1 MRLILNLSTGFTAGY
16 NEAFDIAFQVKVPS
30 PPSISNSRKKRRMVE
45 DSGDDG
51 RSHFESELREIRA
64 QVQHIYTFVK
74 SLEAK
79 QNSGPALSY
88 HPGVVIKYLESVNQE
103 GNVVSFIP
111 CDSAESIQSLNSL
124 LNFNELMIS
133 LVSFLCN
140 SFIKIFKTVLIFTK
154 YGLIPDF

>member
-1 MRLILNLSTGFTAGY
+1 
-16 NEAFDIAFQVKVPS
+16 
-30 PPSISNSRKKRRMVE
+30 MVE

-88 HPGVVIKYLESVNQE
+88 HPGVVKKYLESVNQE
-103 GNVVSFIP
+103 GNVVSFLL

-140 SFIKIFKTVLIFTK
+140 IFIKIFKTVLIFTK